1 VEMTCVR
8 LQEELQILKDNIKH
22 ILKNHNI
29 RVWIAYIWF
38 IFMGRV
44 LGYCELSGCQVW
56 CLVV

>member
-29 RVWIAYIWF
+29 RVWTAYIWL
-38 IFMGRV
+38 IFMGPV
-44 LGYCELSGCQVW
+44 LGYCEPSGCQV
-56 CLVV
+56 